1 MKQIRSR
8 LTYANVMSSIA
19 VFLVLGGAAFAA
31 SQLPRNSVGTKQ
43 LKRNAVT
50 TAKIKKSA
58 VNGSK
63 IADGSITGVDIN
75 AGKTSFGH
83 VVAKLR
89 GSTPLGVTEAFQV
102 FALNPSTYTQ
112 AAEEVDTYAGAL
124 DVTFQPGCEAPRS
137 AIAYVLV
144 DPTNATKLEPAESI
158 ASWGVTEDKAGGT
171 VTKRIQLSPYFLWG
185 SRFEPGTA
193 SNHTVNLVVEDECKS
208 GSGVTATFGGVDVI
222 GTK

>member
-1 MKQIRSR
+1 VKQKRKR
-8 LTYANVMSSIA
+8 FTYANVMSSIA
-19 VFLVLGGAAFAA
+19 VFLVLGGAAYAA

-50 TAKIKKSA
+50 TAKIKKGA

-75 AGKTSFGH
+75 TGKTPFGH

-89 GSTPLGVTEAFQV
+89 GSTPLALTEEFQV

-112 AAEEVDTYAGAL
+112 AAEEVDTYAGAA
-124 DVTFQPGCEAPRS
+124 DVTFQPTCNAPRS
-137 AIAYVLV
+137 AEAFVALDAPHPTEEEESLV
-144 DPTNATKLEPAESI
+144 ALGQVGDSG
-158 ASWGVTEDKAGGT
+158 SGT
-171 VTKRIQLSPYFLWG
+171 VSKRIEMG
-185 SRFEPGTA
+185 SFFFGTRFEPGMAKSHTA
-193 SNHTVNLVVEDECKS
+193 SLIIKGKCTT
-208 GSGVTATFGGVDVI
+208 GSGITATFGGVDVI